1 MGGAWTLHPRNERH
15 VSCTLATVQW
25 TEQQTVSTSSSFEW
39 LLVGR
44 LHSRSSAHQMDL
56 TKAPWF
62 ALELRPLI
70 DILGSRPRGP
80 QESNPLPLKPKVI
93 AMNLKAV
100 QEVSTKP
107 RSSSTANKRRCIFKM
122 LTHQFVHREL
132 SNYFAH
138 A

>member
-44 LHSRSSAHQMDL
+44 LHSRSSGHQMDL
-56 TKAPWF
+56 TKAPLF

-70 DILGSRPRGP
+70 DILGSRPWGP
-80 QESNPLPLKPKVI
+80 QESNPLPPQTES
-93 AMNLKAV
+93 NSN
-100 QEVSTKP
+100 ESE
-107 RSSSTANKRRCIFKM
+107 SSPGSFNQTPFFQYSEQ
-122 LTHQFVHREL
+122 TTV
-132 SNYFAH
+132 YFQDVDPSVCSS
-138 A
+138 